1 MRDVAPELL
10 EQIEADFDKLFESDS
25 AIRSLRE
32 KLKKGVATYEDA
44 QKFAIQVGNLLAKT
58 FDKSLSSEVL
68 PDGRF
73 YYNIAERILNTTLK
87 KNHELISDYAASVQ
101 NIVNQGIGIGIK
113 AQKAELNQDRID
125 GIIDIV
131 SGKRI
136 YDDIKYMMKEPIVNY
151 SQAVVDSTLRKN
163 VEFQGKSGLTPKVT
177 RRTTGKACKL
187 CASLAGSYEYPDVPK
202 NVYQRHQNCRCI
214 VEYDPGNGRKQNV
227 HTKQWNDEENLK
239 KRKAVGLPTA
249 EEMQVAKFK
258 RTFEEIPENKVVN
271 VMRKDSKKWLK
282 SLSEEEIRCLQKY
295 TLNEVKE
302 NPKFYERLN
311 AMLRGELPEDET
323 LRYYANIISNAL
335 KKSTLGENVICY
347 RGIDSNYFINYKVG
361 ECLNFSQFISSSV
374 RSSRVFNR
382 PVKVVIYARKG
393 TKGAA
398 YIERISKK
406 SKQREVLFDKD
417 CNYKVLSNSKELIEL
432 EVL

>member
-87 KNHELISDYAASVQ
+87 KNHELIGDYAASVQ

-131 SGKRI
+131 SGKRV

-151 SQAVVDSTLRKN
+151 SQAVVDSTLQKN

-177 RRTTGKACKL
+177 RRTTGKACKS
-187 CASLAGSYEYPDVPK
+187 CAELAGSYEYPDVPK

-227 HTKQWNDEENLK
+227 HTKQWKTQEEYDKIEARKIAGLIAEDDEIMRNIRKNIIPKQNVETIVDRQQIHRIGTNMYEQRKVNLQNKEQYGPSYLTISDEEILELVEEYSGK
-239 KRKAVGLPTA
+239 GLIKYDRRG
-249 EEMQVAKFK
+249 QWNQQ
-258 RTFEEIPENKVVN
+258 EIIVTNDKVIGVVFNNK
-271 VMRKDSKKWLK
+271 
-282 SLSEEEIRCLQKY
+282 
-295 TLNEVKE
+295 T
-302 NPKFYERLN
+302 
-311 AMLRGELPEDET
+311 
-323 LRYYANIISNAL
+323 
-335 KKSTLGENVICY
+335 GENVKTSVFKIHY
-347 RGIDSNYFINYKVG
+347 GKNGIHIVPDY
-361 ECLNFSQFISSSV
+361 
-374 RSSRVFNR
+374 
-382 PVKVVIYARKG
+382 P
-393 TKGAA
+393 
-398 YIERISKK
+398 SKK
-406 SKQREVLFDKD
+406 R
-417 CNYKVLSNSKELIEL
+417 
-432 EVL
+432 

>member
-1 MRDVAPELL
+1 MKDIAPELL

-44 QKFAIQVGNLLAKT
+44 QKFAVQVGNLLAKT
-58 FDKSLSSEVL
+58 FDKSLSSEIL

-101 NIVNQGIGIGIK
+101 NIVNQSIGIGIK

-131 SGKRI
+131 SGKRV

-151 SQAVVDSTLRKN
+151 SQAVVDSTLQRN

-177 RRTTGKACKL
+177 RRTTGKACKS
-187 CASLAGSYEYPDVPK
+187 CAELAGSYEYPDVPK

-227 HTKQWNDEENLK
+227 HTKRWNDEEEFEN
-239 KRKAVGLPTA
+239 RKSTGL
-249 EEMQVAKFK
+249 
-258 RTFEEIPENKVVN
+258 
-271 VMRKDSKKWLK
+271 
-282 SLSEEEIRCLQKY
+282 
-295 TLNEVKE
+295 
-302 NPKFYERLN
+302 ER
-311 AMLRGELPEDET
+311 
-323 LRYYANIISNAL
+323 AL
-335 KKSTLGENVICY
+335 KKDAVIIETDVQNIEKNRRADIIITNKQFGKKIGKHAQDFGLDPSKSEDRNQLKTIIKNIINNYDEKASGEWRGQEGRVDFFIKESDVIVVN
-347 RGIDSNYFINYKVG
+347 GNEFITILKGGVNNERVKDARESKV
-361 ECLNFSQFISSSV
+361 
-374 RSSRVFNR
+374 
-382 PVKVVIYARKG
+382 
-393 TKGAA
+393 
-398 YIERISKK
+398 
-406 SKQREVLFDKD
+406 
-417 CNYKVLSNSKELIEL
+417 
-432 EVL
+432 

>member
-1 MRDVAPELL
+1 MKDIAPELL
-10 EQIEADFDKLFESDS
+10 EQIEADFDKLFESDR

-58 FDKSLSSEVL
+58 FDKNLSSEIL

-101 NIVNQGIGIGIK
+101 NIVNQSIGVGIK

-131 SGKRI
+131 SGKRV

-151 SQAVVDSTLRKN
+151 SQAVVDSTLQKN

-177 RRTTGKACKL
+177 RRTTGKACKS
-187 CASLAGSYEYPDVPK
+187 CAELAGSYEYPDVPK

-227 HTKQWNDEENLK
+227 HTKQWEDGENLE
-239 KRKAVGLPTA
+239 KRKTVGLPTA
-249 EEMQVAKFK
+249 EEMQATKFK
-258 RTFEEIPENKVVN
+258 RTFEEVPQNKVVN
-271 VMRKDSKKWLK
+271 VMRRDSKKWLK

-295 TLNEVKE
+295 TLNEIKE

-323 LRYYANIISNAL
+323 LRYYANTISNAL
-335 KKSTLGENVICY
+335 KKSVLGENVICY
-347 RGIDSNYFINYKVG
+347 RGLDVNPIKDAKIG
-361 ECLNFSQFISSSV
+361 EYVDLYQFTSASV
-374 RSSRVFNR
+374 KLSRAF
-382 PVKVVIYARKG
+382 KKQIMIVIYAPKG
-393 TKGAA
+393 SRGVA
-398 YIERISKK
+398 YIECISKK
-406 SKQREVLFDKD
+406 TKQREILFDKD
-417 CNYKVLSNSKELIEL
+417 CLYRVLSNKGNTIEL

>member
-1 MRDVAPELL
+1 MKDIAPELL

-58 FDKSLSSEVL
+58 FDKSLSSEIL

-101 NIVNQGIGIGIK
+101 NIVNQSIGVGIK

-131 SGKRI
+131 SGKRV

-151 SQAVVDSTLRKN
+151 SQAVVDSTLQKN

-177 RRTTGKACKL
+177 RRTTGKACKS
-187 CASLAGSYEYPDVPK
+187 CAELAGSYEYPDVPK

-214 VEYDPGNGRKQNV
+214 VEYDPGNGRKQNA
-227 HTKQWNDEENLK
+227 HTKQWKTQEEYDRIEARKIAGLIAEDDEIMRNIRKNIIPKQNIERIVDRQQIHRVGTNMYEQRKVNLQNKEQYGPSYLTISDEEILELVEEYSGK
-239 KRKAVGLPTA
+239 GLIKYDRRG
-249 EEMQVAKFK
+249 QWNQQ
-258 RTFEEIPENKVVN
+258 EIIVTNDKVIGVVFNNK
-271 VMRKDSKKWLK
+271 
-282 SLSEEEIRCLQKY
+282 
-295 TLNEVKE
+295 T
-302 NPKFYERLN
+302 
-311 AMLRGELPEDET
+311 
-323 LRYYANIISNAL
+323 
-335 KKSTLGENVICY
+335 GENVKTSVFKIHY
-347 RGIDSNYFINYKVG
+347 GKNGIHIVPDY
-361 ECLNFSQFISSSV
+361 
-374 RSSRVFNR
+374 
-382 PVKVVIYARKG
+382 P
-393 TKGAA
+393 
-398 YIERISKK
+398 SKK
-406 SKQREVLFDKD
+406 R
-417 CNYKVLSNSKELIEL
+417 
-432 EVL
+432 

>member
-1 MRDVAPELL
+1 MKDVAPELL

-58 FDKSLSSEVL
+58 FDKNLSSEIL

-101 NIVNQGIGIGIK
+101 NIVNQSIGIGIK

-131 SGKRI
+131 SGKRV

-151 SQAVVDSTLRKN
+151 SQAVVDSTLQKN

-177 RRTTGKACKL
+177 RRTTGKACKS
-187 CASLAGSYEYPDVPK
+187 CAELAGSYEYPDVPK

-227 HTKQWNDEENLK
+227 HTKQWKTQEEYDRIEARKIAGLIAEDDEIMRNIRKNIIPKQNIERIVDRQQIHRVGTNMYEQRKVNLQNKEQYGPSYLTISDEEILELVEEYSGK
-239 KRKAVGLPTA
+239 GLIKYDRRG
-249 EEMQVAKFK
+249 QWNQQ
-258 RTFEEIPENKVVN
+258 EIIVTNDKVIGVVFNNK
-271 VMRKDSKKWLK
+271 
-282 SLSEEEIRCLQKY
+282 
-295 TLNEVKE
+295 T
-302 NPKFYERLN
+302 
-311 AMLRGELPEDET
+311 
-323 LRYYANIISNAL
+323 
-335 KKSTLGENVICY
+335 GENVKTSVFKIHY
-347 RGIDSNYFINYKVG
+347 GKNGIHIVPDY
-361 ECLNFSQFISSSV
+361 
-374 RSSRVFNR
+374 
-382 PVKVVIYARKG
+382 P
-393 TKGAA
+393 
-398 YIERISKK
+398 SKK
-406 SKQREVLFDKD
+406 R
-417 CNYKVLSNSKELIEL
+417 
-432 EVL
+432 